1 MLFSPYVCFWDNW
14 KDWSHLFHTF
24 IWKKNFIKIFSFCLY
39 ASNQDADAM
48 QIKMI
53 TLQDSE
59 SCSVPE
65 IYFSLLQ
72 KMQVMS

>member
-1 MLFSPYVCFWDNW
+1 MFVFEIIERTVVIYPT
-14 KDWSHLFHTF
+14 HLFE
-24 IWKKNFIKIFSFCLY
+24 KKNFIKIFSFCLY